1 MKHKLSTKKINM
13 LIKDE
18 RQATKEYKHLGLLN
32 LSKDEHKHK
41 LFLERL
47 KAKR

>member
-1 MKHKLSTKKINM
+1 MKLTNRKIKS

-18 RQATKEYKHLGLLN
+18 RQATKEYKSLGLLS
-32 LSKDEHKHK
+32 LSRDEHKHK

-47 KAKR
+47 KAKRK